1 MNENTLD
8 TKRVVLLMLLA
19 YAFSFAIRLI
29 WLFQFQGE
37 SSFMWNNQ
45 FMINTNDGY
54 FFASGVQNELF
65 GMHSDNPRL
74 ASFWSYGIISITTV
88 LVKFTPLSLETVT
101 LYLSAFISSLVV
113 IPIILISR
121 LYKET
126 LWGFFAAL
134 LGAIAW
140 SYYNRTMIGYYDTDM
155 FAAMAPM
162 FILYFLIKSTI
173 EFNLRTALFAS
184 LAIIVYPL
192 LYDQGQS
199 LIYAMT
205 IIYGLYMVYY
215 HRISHT
221 TYLSL
226 ILLFLALIP
235 LPISKELS
243 YIVHTFLV
251 IVVYF
256 ILKQSKI
263 ETQKLMLGAGILFLL
278 FLIFGNVFGLVFTKI
293 IGYTSIGTGTDSEG
307 LHFFQVVQTV
317 REAGQIPFETFANRI
332 SGSIY
337 GLIVA
342 ILGYILLVMRH
353 RAFILALPLI
363 GVGFFALFG
372 GLRFTVYAVPIAAL
386 SAVYFIHFIT
396 LKISDKK
403 SIYILSMVLLTAGL
417 LYPNI
422 THIIDYK
429 VPTVFNKAEVK
440 DLAALNK
447 QASSK
452 DYTLAWWDYGYP
464 IWYYSDTNT
473 LIDGGKHNN
482 DNYIISKIMF
492 STSPD
497 QVANLSRLAVETYVN
512 SKYKVVADTIFKD
525 TNPNDLMSELEDPL
539 YKLPQKRRDIYLYM
553 PLKMINI
560 FPTVG
565 IFANLDLT
573 TGKKKRNILF
583 YTGRVVK
590 QKEEIL
596 LLSNG
601 IKIDLTHANVLLGK
615 QTVPIISFDVV
626 TLNKEFNAVVNHQ
639 ALRMDGGLN
648 VVYLKSYNQL
658 IVMDPETYNSA
669 YVQMFMLGNYD
680 KSLFDLV
687 VSSPYTKIYKIKK

>member
-1 MNENTLD
+1 
-8 TKRVVLLMLLA
+8 
-19 YAFSFAIRLI
+19 
-29 WLFQFQGE
+29 
-37 SSFMWNNQ
+37 
-45 FMINTNDGY
+45 
-54 FFASGVQNELF
+54 
-65 GMHSDNPRL
+65 
-74 ASFWSYGIISITTV
+74 
-88 LVKFTPLSLETVT
+88 
-101 LYLSAFISSLVV
+101 
-113 IPIILISR
+113 
-121 LYKET
+121 
-126 LWGFFAAL
+126 
-134 LGAIAW
+134 
-140 SYYNRTMIGYYDTDM
+140 
-155 FAAMAPM
+155 
-162 FILYFLIKSTI
+162 
-173 EFNLRTALFAS
+173 
-184 LAIIVYPL
+184 
-192 LYDQGQS
+192 
-199 LIYAMT
+199 
-205 IIYGLYMVYY
+205 
-215 HRISHT
+215 
-221 TYLSL
+221 
-226 ILLFLALIP
+226 
-235 LPISKELS
+235 
-243 YIVHTFLV
+243 
-251 IVVYF
+251 
-256 ILKQSKI
+256 
-263 ETQKLMLGAGILFLL
+263 
-278 FLIFGNVFGLVFTKI
+278 
-293 IGYTSIGTGTDSEG
+293 
-307 LHFFQVVQTV
+307 
-317 REAGQIPFETFANRI
+317 
-332 SGSIY
+332 
-337 GLIVA
+337 
-342 ILGYILLVMRH
+342 
-353 RAFILALPLI
+353 
-363 GVGFFALFG
+363 
-372 GLRFTVYAVPIAAL
+372 
-386 SAVYFIHFIT
+386 
-396 LKISDKK
+396 
-403 SIYILSMVLLTAGL
+403 MVLLTAGL